1 MAEPSKPVRRDPMA
15 DPPSPSRVWNLPN
28 YLTMLRLL
36 LVPVFG
42 YLLLTDGG
50 TNTAARWA
58 AAVVFVVASGT
69 DLADG
74 AIARKR
80 NLVTTFGK
88 VADPIADKALTGVAL
103 LGLSYLGELPWW
115 VTVVILGRE
124 IIITLARF
132 VVIRYGVIAASRGGK
147 AKTVS
152 QMLAILLYIIPLS
165 GPIAE
170 VRWIIMLIAVALTVL
185 TGIDYLVRAYRLR
198 EKGQRDRAASAKEA
212 PGASGS

>member
-1 MAEPSKPVRRDPMA
+1 MAEPEKRVLRPDPMA

-28 YLTMLRLL
+28 FLTMLRLV

-50 TNTAARWA
+50 TDTAARWA
-58 AAVVFVVASGT
+58 AAVVFVVASVT
-69 DLADG
+69 DFADG

-103 LGLSYLGELPWW
+103 LGLSALGDLPWW
-115 VTVVILGRE
+115 ITIVILARE

-132 VVIRYGVIAASRGGK
+132 VVIRHGVIPASRGGK

-152 QMLAILLYIIPLS
+152 QMVAILLYIIPVS
-165 GPIAE
+165 GWIAE
-170 VRWIIMLIAVALTVL
+170 VRWVIMLIAVALTVL
-185 TGIDYLVRAYRLR
+185 TGVDYLVRANRLR
-198 EKGQRDRAASAKEA
+198 QDGDHS
-212 PGASGS
+212 PGKA